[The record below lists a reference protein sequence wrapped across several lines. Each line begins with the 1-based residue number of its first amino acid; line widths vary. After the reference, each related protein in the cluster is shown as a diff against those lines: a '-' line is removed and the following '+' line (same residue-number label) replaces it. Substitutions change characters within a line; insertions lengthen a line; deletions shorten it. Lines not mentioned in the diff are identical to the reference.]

1 MKSIFKTSFWKF
13 PPKGISSPVIFLPF
27 MYDSFVKS
35 IWNPGELKVLVVL
48 YTLPSRAPVE
58 SHRIRPPTDVNEIFF
73 HGHLWITS
81 PPSSARR
88 TSRIRLPSLVR
99 SKQVWT
105 CPDSI
110 PAACWK
116 AEPLLFWLSWSRD
129 QTPAVNLVVAA
140 AAAEA
145 TFFAPKWVDPPI
157 SYK

>member
-27 MYDSFVKS
+27 MYDSLVKS

-48 YTLPSRAPVE
+48 YTCLLERPSNHIGSAHPQMSMRFSFMDIVE
-58 SHRIRPPTDVNEIFF
+58 LVGSAFHRSF
-73 HGHLWITS
+73 
-81 PPSSARR
+81 
-88 TSRIRLPSLVR
+88 VR